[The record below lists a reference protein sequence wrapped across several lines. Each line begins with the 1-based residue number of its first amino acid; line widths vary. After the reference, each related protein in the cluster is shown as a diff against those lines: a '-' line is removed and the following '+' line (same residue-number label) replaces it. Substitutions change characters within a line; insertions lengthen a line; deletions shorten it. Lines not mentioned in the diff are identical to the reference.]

1 MVKILVIEDENPV
14 RRNILEFLLNE
25 GFDAIGAVNGC
36 LGIQIAQVQPPDLIV
51 CDIMMAGVDGYAVLD
66 TLRADPRTST
76 IPFIFLTAKSN
87 RVDFRTGMEKG
98 ADDYITKPFTWEE
111 LKAAITA
118 RLAKQTSV
126 SQLHDKI
133 QELQQLNILKDEL
146 INSVSHD
153 LRTPLT
159 NMKIAI
165 KMLALATTPEQKQR
179 YLNILQ
185 AECAR
190 EINLVNNLLDLQRL
204 ESQTYRISLQS
215 VNLGEWLPSAIA
227 PFQSR
232 SGELRLKFCADW
244 DRSIPPLISD
254 PDSLERILAEL
265 LNNAC
270 KYTPQQGE
278 IQLNVCYLPP
288 SPTTAETEAALF
300 RVSNSAEIPSA
311 ALPHIFDKF
320 YRVAGADCSKQ
331 GGSGLGLSLVQK
343 LVEQL
348 HGSIVVSSE
357 SGWTTF
363 SVYLPNLT
371 QPGLARLSSAERN

>member
-25 GFDAIGAVNGC
+25 GFNAIGAVNGS

-98 ADDYITKPFTWEE
+98 ADDFITKPFTWEE

-118 RLAKQTSV
+118 RLAKQTTV
-126 SQLHDKI
+126 SQLQEKI

-215 VNLGEWLPSAIA
+215 LNLGEWLPSAIA

-232 SGELRLKFCADW
+232 SGELHLNFRADW
-244 DRSIPPLISD
+244 DRSLPPLISD

-371 QPGLARLSSAERN
+371 QPGLAKFSSAERN